1 MPIKS
6 GLFGIVVLIGLLMFY
21 AGFVVVN
28 PGHVGVIKRL
38 GAVNLMPLGEG
49 FHLKLP
55 FLDIVEEIDI
65 RLQPARVPG
74 RAASR
79 DLQQV
84 ATTIVLQYSLNPAL
98 VPRIFQQV
106 GNRSTIKLA
115 ILNPAIAESV
125 KAITAQFT
133 AEELVTRRGEV
144 TVSMQDQIESFLSDT
159 LTEKGLN
166 GAIAI
171 ANLAIEEFEFST
183 DFNRSIEEKVRAEQE
198 ALKAEN
204 EKIKRV
210 TQAEAAAAERTLAAD
225 AEAYTTRVESVA
237 RADAIRREAAALKSN
252 PELIQLRMAEKWDGK
267 LPQFTGG
274 AIPFLQVDNMMKNSN

>member
-1 MPIKS
+1 MPVKS
-6 GLFGIVVLIGLLMFY
+6 ILGGIVVLIGLLMFY

-38 GAVNLMPLGEG
+38 GAVSMTPLPEG
-49 FHLKLP
+49 FHLKIP

-74 RAASR
+74 SAASK

-84 ATTIVLQYSLNPAL
+84 DTTIVLQYSMNAAL
-98 VPRIFQQV
+98 VPRTFQQV
-106 GNRSTIKLA
+106 GNRAIVKSA
-115 ILNPAIAESV
+115 ILTPAIAESV

-133 AEELVTRRGEV
+133 AEELVTRRAEV
-144 TVSMQDQIESFLSDT
+144 TISMQAQIENFLTET
-159 LTEKGLN
+159 LTQKDLN
-166 GAIAI
+166 GSISI
-171 ANLAIEEFEFST
+171 ANLAIEEFEFSA
-183 DFNRSIEEKVRAEQE
+183 DFNRSIEEKVRAEQD

-204 EKIKRV
+204 EKIKKI
-210 TQAEAAAAERTLAAD
+210 TQAEASAAERTLSAD
-225 AEAYTTRVESVA
+225 AEAYKTEVESIA
-237 RADAIRREAAALKSN
+237 RAEAIRREAAALKSN

-274 AIPFLQVDNMMKNSN
+274 AIPFLQVENLLKDSN

>member
-1 MPIKS
+1 MRVKS
-6 GLFGIVVLIGLLMFY
+6 ILGGIVVLFGLLMFY

-38 GAVNLMPLGEG
+38 GAVSMTHLPEG
-49 FHLKLP
+49 FHLKIP
-55 FLDIVEEIDI
+55 FIDVVEEIDI

-74 RAASR
+74 SAASK

-84 ATTIVLQYSLNPAL
+84 DTTIVLQYSLNAAL
-98 VPRIFQQV
+98 VPRMFQQV
-106 GNRSTIKLA
+106 GNRGIVTSA

-133 AEELVTRRGEV
+133 AEELVTRRAEV
-144 TVSMQDQIESFLSDT
+144 TISMQTQIENF
-159 LTEKGLN
+159 LTETLAEKDLN
-166 GAIAI
+166 GAISI
-171 ANLAIEEFEFST
+171 ANLAIEEFEFSA
-183 DFNRSIEEKVRAEQE
+183 DFNRSIEEKVRAEQD

-225 AEAYTTRVESVA
+225 AEAYKTRVESVE
-237 RADAIRREAAALKSN
+237 RAAAIRREAAALKSN

-267 LPQFTGG
+267 LPRFTGG
-274 AIPFLQVDNMMKNSN
+274 AIPFLQVENLLNDSN

>member
-1 MPIKS
+1 MPVKS
-6 GLFGIVVLIGLLMFY
+6 ILFGFVILIGLLMFY

-28 PGHVGVIKRL
+28 PGHVGVVKRL
-38 GAVNLMPLGEG
+38 GAVSMTALPEG
-49 FHLKLP
+49 FHLKIP
-55 FLDIVEEIDI
+55 FVDIVEEIDI

-74 RAASR
+74 SAASK

-84 ATTIVLQYSLNPAL
+84 DTTIVLQYSLSPGL
-98 VPRIFQQV
+98 VPRTFQQV
-106 GNRSTIKLA
+106 GNRAVVKAA
-115 ILNPAIAESV
+115 ILTPAIAESV

-133 AEELVTRRGEV
+133 AEELVTRRAEV
-144 TVSMQDQIESFLSDT
+144 TVSMQAQIENFLKET
-159 LTEKGLN
+159 LTEKDLN

-171 ANLAIEEFEFST
+171 ANLAIEEFQFSA
-183 DFNRSIEEKVRAEQE
+183 DFNRSIEEKVRAEQD

-225 AEAYTTRVESVA
+225 AEAYKTEVESIA
-237 RADAIRREAAALKSN
+237 RAEAIRREAAALKSN

-274 AIPFLQVDNMMKNSN
+274 AIPFLQVDKMLQDSN